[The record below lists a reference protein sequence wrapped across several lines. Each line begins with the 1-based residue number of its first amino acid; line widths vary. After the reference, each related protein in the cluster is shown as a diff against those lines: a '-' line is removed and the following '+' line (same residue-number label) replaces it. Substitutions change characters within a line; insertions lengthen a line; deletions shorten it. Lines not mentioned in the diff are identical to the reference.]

1 MSKSTTGG
9 PKSYEQRREEKKSVR
24 RSLISETTRNIDSI
38 ANYINEGYFAD
49 KELMIK
55 LINRMLAF
63 LNEFVKPKEEIE
75 NAGNAP
81 KDSV

>member
-1 MSKSTTGG
+1 MA
-9 PKSYEQRREEKKSVR
+9 EEKKKIR

-38 ANYINEGYFAD
+38 AKHINEGYFAD

-63 LNEFVKPKEEIE
+63 LNEFVKPKEEVE
-75 NAGNAP
+75 NADNAP
-81 KDSV
+81 KDNV